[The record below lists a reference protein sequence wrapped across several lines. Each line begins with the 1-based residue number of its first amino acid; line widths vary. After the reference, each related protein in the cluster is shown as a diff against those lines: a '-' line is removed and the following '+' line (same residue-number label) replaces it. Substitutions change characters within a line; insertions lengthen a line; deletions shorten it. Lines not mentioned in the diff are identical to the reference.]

1 MAKENYTHL
10 AILILSICLLSICPF
25 ILLSTTQFKN
35 ITVFVH
41 CSAKH
46 LCLNLRRQGK
56 GEIGFPRWI
65 REFNSPWPLWFV
77 CERVSEMRTFE
88 LFDQRHWK
96 WTQPQWGKPIRKLAC
111 YFCLGYLSML
121 REGTDTVPLPD
132 GEKNS
137 QSLILYFAS
146 IWYDSACCQD
156 TDFMNQC
163 LLSQLSIQKAFA

>member
-35 ITVFVH
+35 ITIFVH

-65 REFNSPWPLWFV
+65 HEFNSPWPLWFV

-96 WTQPQWGKPIRKLAC
+96 WTQPQWGKPVRKLAC
-111 YFCLGYLSML
+111 YFCFGYLSML

-132 GEKNS
+132 REKNS

>member
-35 ITVFVH
+35 ITIFVH

-46 LCLNLRRQGK
+46 LCLNLSRQGK
-56 GEIGFPRWI
+56 GEIGSPRWI
-65 REFNSPWPLWFV
+65 HEFNSPWPLWFV

-88 LFDQRHWK
+88 LFGQRHWK
-96 WTQPQWGKPIRKLAC
+96 WTQPQWGKPLRKLAW

-121 REGTDTVPLPD
+121 REGADTVPLPD

-137 QSLILYFAS
+137 QSLILYFAN

-156 TDFMNQC
+156 TGFVNQC